1 DFIGSVK
8 SVLRAYGESGPD
20 VLRAAIKEIVKD
32 LINEAA
38 TGDGKVDTKKIAE
51 LTSAFADIR
60 GFRVG
65 KEFIKVDLKGI
76 VDEIV
81 RENADKADQD
91 EKNTD
96 KADAEKNTESEKADK
111 EEQQSKDASADN
123 EGQNPD
129 SKVDAEKDPDKD
141 ADKNADGTEKNVD

>member
-1 DFIGSVK
+1 MEKEKAVDGLRDAVHNMAQADDPAFRSTKGDGGMFRNRDFIGSVK

-65 KEFIKVDLKGI
+65 KEFIKVDLKGL
-76 VDEIV
+76 
-81 RENADKADQD
+81 
-91 EKNTD
+91 
-96 KADAEKNTESEKADK
+96 
-111 EEQQSKDASADN
+111 
-123 EGQNPD
+123 
-129 SKVDAEKDPDKD
+129 
-141 ADKNADGTEKNVD
+141 